1 MEGGGEF
8 INKMFM
14 SSPNKSIEVIEE
26 RFDVVPEETELLF
39 ELLSNFQNI
48 KKVSSLTLVVLLREE
63 FFKN

>member
-1 MEGGGEF
+1 
-8 INKMFM
+8 MFM

-63 FFKN
+63 FFKNWTIIIVKKL

>member
-1 MEGGGEF
+1 
-8 INKMFM
+8 MFM